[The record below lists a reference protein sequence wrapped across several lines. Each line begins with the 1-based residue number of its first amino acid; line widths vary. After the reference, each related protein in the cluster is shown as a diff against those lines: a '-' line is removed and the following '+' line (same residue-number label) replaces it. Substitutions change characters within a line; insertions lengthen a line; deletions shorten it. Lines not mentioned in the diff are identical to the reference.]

1 MSGAVLS
8 KFGIGTLAFWE
19 TPMQVFGPS
28 FQPFQ
33 FMIEAPGAFVC
44 LGLMLCIM
52 NLFKK

>member
-1 MSGAVLS
+1 VGKVLGAIN
-8 KFGIGTLAFWE
+8 IGTVDYWS
-19 TPMQVFGPS
+19 TPLPVFGAS